1 MKNYKKK
8 VTKLYCL
15 CRDFIDAVETCGNE
29 CAWTDRKLENILD
42 YAEKLKKEYNK
53 N

>member
-8 VTKLYCL
+8 VIRLYGL
-15 CRDFIDAVETCGNE
+15 CKDFIDAVETCGNE